1 MQDRIGRD
9 GSLIAGTLPGKQ
21 EHASQQQRQ
30 ARPATLPAT
39 APVLPPIAE
48 AQLQQLVNIVADSR
62 HALTHLSSVI
72 HSQLAPISYAQTS
85 SPQSL
90 YSCEIAAR
98 YWRWGATSQSSA
110 TAQDAQAQPMTYFP
124 HRGRSLLTVKV
135 AVAQRDCLG

>member
-48 AQLQQLVNIVADSR
+48 AQLQQLVSLVADSR
-62 HALTHLSSVI
+62 HALTYLSGVLHSHVKSV
-72 HSQLAPISYAQTS
+72 
-85 SPQSL
+85 
-90 YSCEIAAR
+90 SCAEAL
-98 YWRWGATSQSSA
+98 
-110 TAQDAQAQPMTYFP
+110 P
-124 HRGRSLLTVKV
+124 HTKV
-135 AVAQRDCLG
+135 R